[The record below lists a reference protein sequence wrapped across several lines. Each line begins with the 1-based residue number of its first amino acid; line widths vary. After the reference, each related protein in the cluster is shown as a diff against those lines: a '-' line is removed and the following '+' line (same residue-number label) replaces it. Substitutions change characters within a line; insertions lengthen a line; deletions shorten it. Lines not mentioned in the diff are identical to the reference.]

1 MKPVQIIVILT
12 TFALMGGAVF
22 MAMNKPAFEGVKAT
36 SENLQDTPRHPVTD
50 EMRARAEAKE
60 GELAPEID
68 LPSTTDKNIQ
78 LSSLIEQKPVV
89 VVMTKDGCPCSIE
102 VQPHYTEIAKAYAG
116 EVTFL
121 GVIDGNLQTA
131 ENFKHD
137 FEVPY
142 EFVYTEELDTFK
154 LFDAKQSV
162 YTYLIAKGGNIIKIW
177 PGYSKGSLKQLNTM
191 IAKELGQEPADLP
204 FEMAPEEMTSGCFF
218 FMPIGTDEPAW

>member
-1 MKPVQIIVILT
+1 
-12 TFALMGGAVF
+12 

-142 EFVYTEELDTFK
+142 EFVEVDLEGFRKTFEPGIWSGIGLPAPVRDQPIPLELNE
-154 LFDAKQSV
+154 V
-162 YTYLIAKGGNIIKIW
+162 VPVI
-177 PGYSKGSLKQLNTM
+177 
-191 IAKELGQEPADLP
+191 
-204 FEMAPEEMTSGCFF
+204 
-218 FMPIGTDEPAW
+218 